1 MGNEASAEG
10 AEGGIAGLPAGL
22 AADGKGGFAEADLSH
37 LSEDERKQ
45 LVAAMA
51 KAQSRQVNQVTPV
64 VSDGVFKRGLR
75 ARSEGIERHKRLSFA
90 VRGAETSPG
99 RVERSASEIREK
111 RVAVTPW
118 TAPLRSPC
126 PSERSCSSVKSLIRR
141 SSEPQPSGVRGP
153 PGLSKS
159 RTVDAFGEGPPPK
172 PKPGRSPSSLSL
184 LESRF
189 RQEPKD
195 PEQPRTGMFS
205 SSFLSGANPLSAVS
219 SAVSSASIPKFGLF
233 GDDEED
239 EAAKQGAKPP
249 GPQAGPGKGPPQQG
263 PPKGQGPPQQ
273 KPGAGKPAGPGPG
286 PQQQGP
292 KPGGPGPQQ
301 QGPKPGGPG
310 PQQQGP
316 KPGGPGPQQQGP
328 KPGVPGSQQQGPKP
342 GGPGPQQQGPKPGGP
357 GPQQQ
362 GPKPGGPG
370 PQQQGPSKP
379 VPGGPSKPT
388 GPQQGPGGPGKPV
401 PQQQGPST
409 SPSKGGTSQGKA
421 AGVLCPLCKTTEMN
435 LQAKDQ
441 PPNYSTCTQC
451 KQQVCSLCGFSPP
464 DSAGKE
470 WLCLNC
476 QMQRAMGGMEP
487 PGPPMMKQPP
497 KQGSAPPSPQ
507 RKEPPPGSP
516 AKDEPG
522 KKPPMLS
529 KQQSIGDTG
538 KGATP
543 PATPKQ
549 KSPGP
554 GPQQQQQGSPKGP
567 QGAQPGAPGLK
578 RGQQPPPLQKP
589 AQSPKGSPQPSPAK
603 TTPKQDTGGFFG
615 GFGLGGLTDVK
626 APAAE
631 SVTGKLFG
639 GFGSSSKPQGG
650 TATQASELVT
660 GKLFSGFGGLT
671 ETAKPPAAASQAS
684 DGVSGKMFGFGSS
697 ILSSAT
703 NLITGE
709 DSKSPP
715 ESPPGSPPDSPIDSG
730 ADSPP
735 GSPPDSGS
743 ESPPD
748 TPPAYSKER
757 ASPKP
762 RATERK
768 APVDKPTVEPAKVEK
783 PLAPASCSAGHSS
796 CPLCKVALNIGSGDT
811 PNYSTCTECQ
821 KTVCNLCGFNPMP
834 HLSEVSIII
843 STTPLLCF
851 HCLF

>member
-1 MGNEASAEG
+1 MMRMMRQPSRVPNLLAPRLAQGRVPLSKVHLKDKDHPSRNRELHRK
-10 AEGGIAGLPAGL
+10 GLEESLLVLDQVPSSK
-22 AADGKGGFAEADLSH
+22 DPN
-37 LSEDERKQ
+37 
-45 LVAAMA
+45 LVALGLNSKDPNLVALGLNSKDPNLVDLALNSKDPNLVDLALNSKDQSLVVLGHSNKDPNMVGLGLNSKDPNLEA
-51 KAQSRQVNQVTPV
+51 LDPSNKGLVSKFQEAQANPRGHSKALV
-64 VSDGVFKRGLR
+64 GL
-75 ARSEGIERHKRLSFA
+75 
-90 VRGAETSPG
+90 
-99 RVERSASEIREK
+99 
-111 RVAVTPW
+111 
-118 TAPLRSPC
+118 
-126 PSERSCSSVKSLIRR
+126 
-141 SSEPQPSGVRGP
+141 Q
-153 PGLSKS
+153 
-159 RTVDAFGEGPPPK
+159 
-172 PKPGRSPSSLSL
+172 SLSL
-184 LESRF
+184 SSRVH
-189 RQEPKD
+189 Q
-195 PEQPRTGMFS
+195 
-205 SSFLSGANPLSAVS
+205 
-219 SAVSSASIPKFGLF
+219 
-233 GDDEED
+233 
-239 EAAKQGAKPP
+239 
-249 GPQAGPGKGPPQQG
+249 QAQVK
-263 PPKGQGPPQQ
+263 
-273 KPGAGKPAGPGPG
+273 
-286 PQQQGP
+286 
-292 KPGGPGPQQ
+292 
-301 QGPKPGGPG
+301 
-310 PQQQGP
+310 
-316 KPGGPGPQQQGP
+316 
-328 KPGVPGSQQQGPKP
+328 
-342 GGPGPQQQGPKPGGP
+342 
-357 GPQQQ
+357 
-362 GPKPGGPG
+362 
-370 PQQQGPSKP
+370 
-379 VPGGPSKPT
+379 
-388 GPQQGPGGPGKPV
+388 
-401 PQQQGPST
+401 
-409 SPSKGGTSQGKA
+409 
-421 AGVLCPLCKTTEMN
+421 
-435 LQAKDQ
+435 AKDQ

-554 GPQQQQQGSPKGP
+554 GPQQPQQGSPKGP

-639 GFGSSSKPQGG
+639 GFGSSSKPQGS
-650 TATQASELVT
+650 TATQASESVT

-671 ETAKPPAAASQAS
+671 ETAKPPAATSQAS

-697 ILSSAT
+697 ILSSAS

-709 DSKSPP
+709 DPKSPP
-715 ESPPGSPPDSPIDSG
+715 DSPPGSPPDSPIDSG

-768 APVDKPTVEPAKVEK
+768 APADKPTVEPAKAEE
-783 PLAPASCSAGHSS
+783 PPAPAPCSAAHSS
-796 CPLCKVALNIGSGDT
+796 CPLCKVALNIGSGDV

-834 HLSEVSIII
+834 HLSELLPNTNTWPIQDVIF
-843 STTPLLCF
+843 TTRHGCPTAGALVHLSEIGACDLL
-851 HCLF
+851 LA